1 MSVNKTDFDV
11 VIVGAGP
18 VGLSAAIELGRR
30 NIRCSSSNAT
40 IASAIARGQK
50 QRMSGRASISAA
62 GGSLTR
68 CAASPISPDRP
79 ATVVFATRMDGYLLA
94 RF

>member
-30 NIRCSSSNAT
+30 NIRCLV
-40 IASAIARGQK
+40 IERH
-50 QRMSGRASISAA
+50 
-62 GGSLTR
+62 
-68 CAASPISPDRP
+68 DR
-79 ATVVFATRMDGYLLA
+79 VG
-94 RF
+94 